1 MKNNYKKLITHS
13 LKALMLVL
21 MASFGVFTANAQ
33 IFDGIVSPGG
43 SKFPGEADVFT
54 YAAAGFSAET
64 TFYLYYTTSG
74 TDLEESKI
82 LATSTVQGP
91 STDLDFNWPI
101 ASGNI
106 NLIFAGF
113 SGDIF
118 EGSMSDIEA
127 NTLMVI
133 GATAADKNNGYSIS
147 MYRTSSRYLIT
158 PSLDLDE
165 EVNVRLNVMLN
176 DDGALDDV
184 NPLVVQ
190 YSIDGTTYTDLAIDA
205 LSVGS
210 ATPSVGDTDLY
221 EFNGNGDFYFDLP
234 DEAKTTS
241 TKFRI
246 MQKDAGALQQNE
258 KSWDVLGLSYVIG
271 NVYTMDAPG
280 VGSNTPIFLETPEFE
295 ILSVLDAESNTITI
309 ASTLYPGDEI
319 TLSAELQNVDLTKY
333 NFSVW
338 FENGEEETYLLSSAE
353 VTKDNSTKNIEVT
366 GIIPVEI
373 EYGEWDINILAYD
386 IADDEVK
393 LGINENA
400 DFSVS
405 GTVDDF
411 MNEGGEEVGSG
422 LLFAGSGERSI
433 TTQALSIASKE
444 NGYLSFELA
453 RANDLISPSGT
464 DLIIEYTTN
473 GTDFTALET
482 VALNDL
488 PVSGG
493 SWTVE
498 FLGEDWPA
506 GVVSS
511 STQFRISQEGNN
523 GSNLDAWVL
532 VSMNIESDSNI
543 ANANLVGSDEPVDI
557 TVSRPVITVDPLV
570 ISGIPYPMTDMTMTY
585 TIEAGMFPDNTGARV
600 MLVRAGDPDFD
611 IILGEIEDVTA
622 ETIAFKVPPLVEGDY
637 NLYLLTE
644 NGEQYGWVSLPIY
657 NIEIAIGDISFSNS
671 VSVLGEEHAIPGSDI
686 TVNYVLTGTPGPDA
700 ELMLS
705 VYDYNLV
712 DDVPGKGGYVMLS
725 ATTDLNGS
733 ITATLPSDIN
743 YRDGSSVKLSIG
755 TGIFG
760 TSFSELAFGSSWS
773 SAVPEGFSLEGDGS
787 YISTPVSLV
796 AEGIR
801 SLTTKPFDLQ
811 YGGSFYFSYSVLLSN
826 FEQDIKL
833 EASADGDSWVE
844 VSEFSIPEYVGSYST
859 NFLNIPNEAWSETTQ
874 LRIIYNEDGEAGF
887 EQNVIKPYYLYLTR
901 PEFMETSGSEE
912 ELPIVRPSLDVAE
925 YDHTDF
931 GLGET
936 VTIEYNAQNF
946 PVGTAFAAVL
956 RQQNVRYVLGT
967 SDVLGNSSFD
977 VEMPILPI
985 NPDNESVNHRLKV
998 IPYTPEV
1005 AGADFNPGLEINFDL
1020 EEDIDEA
1027 EGGEYNGD
1035 YNQYEFN
1042 LSGERS
1048 LLTAPVD
1055 LAGATEASLT
1065 FNYWSS
1071 PIDVFSNKNTVPRL
1085 EVSTDGG
1092 TNFDLLV
1099 IYPVDDDEEKIYD
1112 DGLLYINGGTT
1123 VDIPVEYLT
1132 ESVQFRWSQPLNMG
1146 ADENNWNIGSVLIQ
1160 TESGNEYDFFQWTS
1174 TENNAMQ
1181 GQAVTVSAPDLMNY
1195 TWMQN
1200 DQDDAVFNGETFDYS
1215 WNVRLDEEENEVE
1228 ALAFPAGTNFTF
1240 TIDELDPETG
1250 ENIIIGTSTELGVM
1264 SASVPSY
1271 LPNRTYEVMLRA
1283 TVSVGDVEFVIYDK
1297 AIVGSLDVFLQV
1309 IKTTYKGDANIKLYA
1324 GNAASFGYEIVNDA
1338 TAADDTFYAS
1348 LYYNLVIENA
1358 FDGEDYLLAAQ
1369 QGLGAD
1375 FSVTIPA
1382 FIQAQTKNFVVK
1394 GSEGAPLGEVGT
1406 FLGLDRTEN
1415 LLEDRNDNFLNFS
1428 THAEYDSEDG
1438 EVYFSTNSGYRE
1450 LVTEDLDVSEAK
1462 TIEFELD
1469 FDQEK
1474 EGLIEGE
1481 TFAFEYSIDGGVSYV
1496 MLSEFPRLIDEG
1508 DVITDERV
1516 VFILPAGAQTSSTRF
1531 RWKQEDAKGTIYL
1544 KNIKLG
1550 YQAEFPFETIGA
1562 SQVISKQVIQVT
1574 GFSTGTACSDATVS
1588 INYSLKGSFS
1598 TDAMVEIS
1606 YRAPGDGEGDD
1617 YGYTG
1622 YIYPLVAGAS
1632 GSIDFDLSADF
1643 FDDYGYDNKDMRFT
1657 LEVEDASFEEVEGVK
1672 TAIYSTQQAYSAAT
1686 VEYISPI
1693 VLDSEFSISN
1703 QQECNL
1709 EDIKVTVT
1717 DPQPYFTYQFLNAA
1731 TGANVGGA
1739 LMYDPSKDVDF
1750 VNIGM
1755 ISDPIELQMQI
1766 TSGSADG
1773 SLTCNTVVS
1782 NFSDDLVVNPQ
1793 YVLYRSRDLDEPMID
1808 APSSGTYVVSSGETE
1823 SICSGST
1830 NIGLKVGRISSN
1842 TNNVSYASSG
1852 VEWFRDN
1859 LATPVAIGETLTT
1872 FAQSGDYFA
1881 RVTDGACTY
1890 TTEVITI
1897 NVMKA
1902 PTRPAITV
1910 VSGSLMF
1917 CEGEGEVVLS
1927 APEGFGY
1934 YKWSNGEGTRSITV
1948 EDGGSYTVQVSNV
1961 PIDGNGCASQ
1971 SSKAVVI
1978 EMVDSPEFFV
1988 RSSYDYSGNSSQNI
2002 VNEGTVL
2009 KSCMSQ
2015 VVYFYEN
2022 TSNINTG
2029 IVAIFK
2035 DGAEYATTT
2044 NSTFT
2049 ITESGVYSAE
2059 RRSEDLTVSCVRS
2072 IGNFT
2077 VTIDE
2082 KPTGVPALTS
2092 TGNLEFCEGEGMV
2105 VLTAPTGFANY
2116 QWYKNGSAIGVNT
2129 PGFSAT
2135 LNTLEVTEAGTYSVS
2150 VGNASGCYGPVSN
2163 VISVTV
2169 RSLPSLPSSI
2179 SQVETSCGEGAVTF
2193 SFYGSSS
2200 YRYQLINALTGQPSG
2215 NSVSGAS
2222 PGYITSDVISEATPF
2237 YFEVSCAD
2245 GSGCVNFNEF
2255 STRTGYVNNVSLEL
2269 DGNTLQAVITAYNGY
2284 EEIRWY
2290 RNGVLLKNRTG
2301 SSISITD
2308 AAEYSVEV
2316 DFSGAGVCTQS
2327 SNSINLGS
2335 SAAAG
2340 RNNGRITAS
2349 TYPNPSQNELNVDIE
2364 GENYGIYRV
2373 DVMSLAGQVLI
2384 SHKLDKQLDEFTQT
2398 ISIRHL
2404 ERGIYNLHIS
2414 KSGIS
2419 KNFRIVKN

>member
-1 MKNNYKKLITHS
+1 MKNNYKKNITHS
-13 LKALMLVL
+13 LKALILVI

-54 YAAAGFSAET
+54 YSAAGFSAET

-74 TDLEESKI
+74 TELEESKI

-165 EVNVRLNVMLN
+165 DVNVRLNVMLN

-190 YSIDGTTYTDLAIDA
+190 YSTDGTTYTDLAIDA

-210 ATPSVGDTDLY
+210 ATPTVGDTDLY
-221 EFNGNGDFYFDLP
+221 EFNGNGDFYYDLP
-234 DEAKTTS
+234 DEAKTAS

-258 KSWDVLGLSYVIG
+258 KSWDVLGLSYTVG

-280 VGSNTPIFLETPEFE
+280 VGSNTPVFLETPEFE

-319 TLSAELQNVDLTKY
+319 TLKAELQNVDLTLY
-333 NFSVW
+333 NYSVVFS
-338 FENGEEETYLLSSAE
+338 NIMEESHFLTSAE
-353 VTKDNSTKNIEVT
+353 VNVDNVTKQIEISGT
-366 GIIPVEI
+366 IPVEI
-373 EYGEWDINILAYD
+373 DYSEWMVNIYAFD
-386 IADDEVK
+386 KADDEIKV
-393 LGINENA
+393 GINENA

-488 PVSGG
+488 PVTGG

-511 STQFRISQEGNN
+511 STQFRVRQEGNN

-532 VSMNIESDSNI
+532 VSMNLESDSNI
-543 ANANLVGSDEPVDI
+543 ANANLVGSDEPVEI
-557 TVSRPVITVDPLV
+557 TVSRPVITVDPLTITEV
-570 ISGIPYPMTDMTMTY
+570 PYPMTDMAMTY

-600 MLVRAGDPDFD
+600 MLVRTGDPDFD

-622 ETIAFKVPPLVEGDY
+622 EEIAFKVPPMEEGDY
-637 NLYLLTE
+637 NLYLTTE
-644 NGEQYGWVSLPIY
+644 NDEQYGWVSLPIY
-657 NIEIAIGDISFSNS
+657 NIEIAIGDISYSNS
-671 VSVLGEEHAIPGSDI
+671 VSVLGEDHAIPGSDI

-755 TGIFG
+755 TGIFS
-760 TSFSELAFGSSWS
+760 TSFSETVTNVSWYTS
-773 SAVPEGFSLEGDGS
+773 EPPEGYSLEGDGT
-787 YISTPVSLV
+787 YAGYPASLV
-796 AEGIR
+796 ADGTR
-801 SLTTKPFDLQ
+801 SLTTEPFDLQ
-811 YGGSFYFSYSVLLSN
+811 YGGSFYFYYRMLKYD
-826 FEQDIKL
+826 FGQEIRI
-833 EASADGDSWVE
+833 EASADGIEWIEAHV
-844 VSEFSIPEYVGSYST
+844 FSTLSTIQNYST
-859 NFLNIPNEAWSETTQ
+859 GSINIPNEAWSETTQ
-874 LRIIYNEDGEAGF
+874 LRVIYNEDGEAGF
-887 EQNVIKPYYLYLTR
+887 EQNAIKPYYLNITR
-901 PEFMETSGSEE
+901 PEFMETSGTEAD
-912 ELPIVRPSLDVAE
+912 LPIARPALDVAE

-985 NPDNESVNHRLKV
+985 NPDNGSVNHRLKL

-1020 EEDIDEA
+1020 EEDIAEF
-1027 EGGEYNGD
+1027 EGGDFNGD
-1035 YNQYEFN
+1035 YNQYEFS
-1042 LSGERS
+1042 LTGARS

-1055 LAGATEASLT
+1055 LAGASEASLS
-1065 FNYWSS
+1065 FNYWTS

-1092 TNFDLLV
+1092 ANFDLLV

-1146 ADENNWNIGSVLIQ
+1146 ADENNWNIGSVTIQ

-1200 DQDDAVFNGETFDYS
+1200 DQDDAVFNGESFDYS

-1250 ENIIIGTSTELGVM
+1250 ENIIIGTSTTLGVM
-1264 SASVPSY
+1264 SASVPSF
-1271 LPNRTYEVMLRA
+1271 LPNRTYEVMLTA
-1283 TVSVGDVEFVIYDK
+1283 TVAVGDEEFEIYVEE
-1297 AIVGSLDVFLQV
+1297 IVGSLDVFLQV
-1309 IKTTYKGDANIKLYA
+1309 IKTTYLGDDAVKLYA
-1324 GNAASFGYEIVNDA
+1324 GNTASFGYEIVNDA

-1369 QGLGAD
+1369 QGLGVD
-1375 FSVTIPA
+1375 FNVTIPA
-1382 FIQAQTKNFVVK
+1382 FIQAQEKNFVVK

-1406 FLGLDRTEN
+1406 FIGLDRVEN
-1415 LLEDRNDNFLNFS
+1415 LLEDRNDNFLNFN
-1428 THAEYDSEDG
+1428 THMEYDAEA
-1438 EVYFSTNSGYRE
+1438 YFTTTSGYRE
-1450 LVTEDLDVSEAK
+1450 LVTKDLDVSDAK

-1474 EGLIEGE
+1474 EDLIEGE
-1481 TFAFEYSIDGGVSYV
+1481 SFAFEYSIDGGVTYV

-1516 VFILPAGAQTSSTRF
+1516 VFILPAGALTSSTRF
-1531 RWKQEDAKGTIYL
+1531 RWKQDDAKGTINL
-1544 KNIKLG
+1544 RNIKLG
-1550 YQAEFPFETIGA
+1550 YLAEFPFETIA
-1562 SQVISKQVIQVT
+1562 TSRVINKQVIQVT
-1574 GFSTGTACSDATVS
+1574 GFSTATACSDATVS

-1598 TDAMVEIS
+1598 SEAMVEIS
-1606 YRAPGDGEGDD
+1606 YRAPGDGESDD
-1617 YGYTG
+1617 LGSTG
-1622 YIYPLVAGAS
+1622 YIYPLVVGAT
-1632 GSIDFDLSADF
+1632 GTLDFDLSADF
-1643 FDDYGYDNKDMRFT
+1643 FEDFGYENKDMRFT
-1657 LEVEDASFEEVEGVK
+1657 LEVEDASFQDVDGVK

-1693 VLDSEFSISN
+1693 VLDTEFSISS
-1703 QQECNL
+1703 QQECSPQ
-1709 EDIKVTVT
+1709 DIKVTVT

-1731 TGANVGGA
+1731 TGETLGSA
-1739 LMYDPSKDVDF
+1739 LTYDPTKDVDF

-1793 YVLYRSRDLDEPMID
+1793 YVLYRSRDLSLIAPD
-1808 APSSGTYVVSSGETE
+1808 AIGSSGTYVVSSGETE

-1830 NIGLKVGRISSN
+1830 NIGLKVGRIPSN

-1897 NVMKA
+1897 NVLKA
-1902 PTRPAITV
+1902 PARPEITV
-1910 VSGSLMF
+1910 VSGSLLF

-1927 APEGFGY
+1927 APEGFAY
-1934 YKWSNGEGTRSITV
+1934 YKWSNGEGTRTITV
-1948 EDGGSYTVQVSNV
+1948 EDNDSYTVQVANV

-1971 SSKAVVI
+1971 SSKAVVV

-1988 RSSYDYSGNSSQNI
+1988 RSSDDYSGNSADNI

-2015 VVYFYEN
+2015 TIYFYEN

-2135 LNTLEVTEAGTYSVS
+2135 LNTLEVTEAGNYSVS

-2169 RSLPSLPSSI
+2169 RSLPSLPSNF

-2222 PGYITSDVISEATPF
+2222 PGYITSDAISEATPF
-2237 YFEVSCAD
+2237 YFEVSYAD
-2245 GSGCVNFNEF
+2245 GSGCVNFDEF

-2269 DGNTLQAVITAYNGY
+2269 DGNTLQAVISSNSYDD
-2284 EEIRWY
+2284 IRWY

-2327 SNSINLGS
+2327 SNSINLGT
-2335 SAAAG
+2335 SASAG

-2384 SHKLDKQLDEFTQT
+2384 SHKLDKQMDEFTQT
-2398 ISIRHL
+2398 ISVRHL

-2414 KSGIS
+2414 KDGIS